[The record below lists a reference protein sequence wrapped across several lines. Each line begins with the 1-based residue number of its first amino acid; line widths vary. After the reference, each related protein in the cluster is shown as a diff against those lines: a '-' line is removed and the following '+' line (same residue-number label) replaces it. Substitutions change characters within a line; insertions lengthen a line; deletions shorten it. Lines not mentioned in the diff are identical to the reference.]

1 MFTQQLRMGG
11 KGSNLSGKPNLI
23 TPYYYLFLILGETE
37 AQREQ
42 LLDCSH
48 TAARWRQQSSQVHSS
63 CQMVAEICQPQALS
77 LSQQLC

>member
-48 TAARWRQQSSQVHSS
+48 TAAR
-63 CQMVAEICQPQALS
+63 
-77 LSQQLC
+77 